1 MSALVNF
8 LKLVAVN
15 SGGVR
20 YKLLKNQLK
29 SLLEKIESSM
39 REFPDL
45 MIEENQVIK
54 LVPPIFIYVISLS
67 KSCLMQSIL
76 SIISINFFY

>member
-15 SGGVR
+15 TGGMR
-20 YKLLKNQLK
+20 HKLLKNQLK
-29 SLLEKIESSM
+29 SLLEKIDSSM
-39 REFPDL
+39 REFPNL

-54 LVPPIFIYVISLS
+54 LVPVVFAYP
-67 KSCLMQSIL
+67 
-76 SIISINFFY
+76 